1 MGALTPMLPRYTVD
15 LAAMHA
21 LYEWNYAR
29 LQKLLRGAGAH
40 ERIGMMSPL
49 EYAWS
54 PEMPA
59 TVADTAMTGE
69 PAEGLLAG
77 NGVQPVLQL
86 ARVERTRYT
95 ETWRLAQMTQT
106 MPWCPELDME
116 VRIYHD
122 ARMADVLRFQTA
134 RRIPAIV
141 PAAHAGGWRVNEKQL
156 VNQFLGD
163 CLQHCLSHGL
173 PRDPVLR
180 PDYSVW
186 DARGLTGH
194 KAVDHKNNAED
205 LEPEDVE

>member
-1 MGALTPMLPRYTVD
+1 MGALIRMLPRYTVD

-49 EYAWS
+49 EYAWA
-54 PEMPA
+54 PDLRETVTGDRAAGMPA
-59 TVADTAMTGE
+59 DGVPLGDR
-69 PAEGLLAG
+69 
-77 NGVQPVLQL
+77 VQPVLQL

-163 CLQHCLSHGL
+163 CLQHCLTHGL
-173 PRDPVLR
+173 PRDPLLR
-180 PDYSVW
+180 PDYSGW
-186 DARGLTGH
+186 DARGLMNH
-194 KAVDHKNNAED
+194 KAFDNKNNEED

>member
-40 ERIGMMSPL
+40 ERIGVMSPL
-49 EYAWS
+49 EFAWA
-54 PEMPA
+54 PEA
-59 TVADTAMTGE
+59 AS
-69 PAEGLLAG
+69 AG
-77 NGVQPVLQL
+77 PEPVLQL

-186 DARGLTGH
+186 DGRNP
-194 KAVDHKNNAED
+194 NNSNEED

>member
-1 MGALTPMLPRYTVD
+1 MGALKRMLPRYTVD
-15 LAAMHA
+15 LAAMHT

-40 ERIGMMSPL
+40 ERIGAMAPL
-49 EYAWS
+49 EFAWMAAGAPALPS
-54 PEMPA
+54 PE
-59 TVADTAMTGE
+59 D
-69 PAEGLLAG
+69 
-77 NGVQPVLQL
+77 GVQPVLQL
-86 ARVERTRYT
+86 QRVERTRYT

-141 PAAHAGGWRVNEKQL
+141 PPAHAAGWRVNEKQL

-180 PDYSVW
+180 PDYSLW
-186 DARGLTGH
+186 DARDPMSRQ
-194 KAVDHKNNAED
+194 AFDHKNNEED

>member
-1 MGALTPMLPRYTVD
+1 MGALIRMLPRYTVD

-40 ERIGMMSPL
+40 ERIGAMAPM
-49 EYAWS
+49 EFAW
-54 PEMPA
+54 MPG
-59 TVADTAMTGE
+59 TDGDGRL
-69 PAEGLLAG
+69 AEAG
-77 NGVQPVLQL
+77 MVQPVLQL

-141 PAAHAGGWRVNEKQL
+141 PPAHAAGWRVNEKQL
-156 VNQFLGD
+156 VNQFLGE
-163 CLQHCLSHGL
+163 CLRHCLDHGL

-180 PDYSVW
+180 PDYSRW
-186 DARGLTGH
+186 DARDLPE
-194 KAVDHKNNAED
+194 DKNNAED
-205 LEPEDVE
+205 LEPEGVE

>member
-1 MGALTPMLPRYTVD
+1 MGALTLMLPRYTVD

-40 ERIGMMSPL
+40 ERIGVMAPL
-49 EYAWS
+49 EFAWMAGDQ
-54 PEMPA
+54 P
-59 TVADTAMTGE
+59 VADADM
-69 PAEGLLAG
+69 
-77 NGVQPVLQL
+77 VQPVLQL

-122 ARMADVLRFQTA
+122 ARMADVLRFQSA

-141 PAAHAGGWRVNEKQL
+141 PPLHGAGWRVNEKQL

-173 PRDPVLR
+173 PRDPLLR
-180 PDYSVW
+180 PDYSLW
-186 DARGLTGH
+186 DSRSH
-194 KAVDHKNNAED
+194 DHKNIAED
-205 LEPEDVE
+205 LEPEGVE

>member
-40 ERIGMMSPL
+40 ERIGIMSPL
-49 EYAWS
+49 EFAWAA
-54 PEMPA
+54 E
-59 TVADTAMTGE
+59 TVD
-69 PAEGLLAG
+69 AG
-77 NGVQPVLQL
+77 ASLVQPVLQL

-186 DARGLTGH
+186 DARNPL
-194 KAVDHKNNAED
+194 APRAFDHKNNEED

>member
-1 MGALTPMLPRYTVD
+1 MLPRYTVD
-15 LAAMHA
+15 LAAMHT

-40 ERIGMMSPL
+40 ERIGVMAPL
-49 EYAWS
+49 EFAWMQAGRS
-54 PEMPA
+54 L
-59 TVADTAMTGE
+59 DE
-69 PAEGLLAG
+69 PADGS
-77 NGVQPVLQL
+77 VQPVLQL

-141 PAAHAGGWRVNEKQL
+141 PPAHAAGWRVNEKQL
-156 VNQFLGD
+156 VNRFLGD

-180 PDYSVW
+180 PDYSRW
-186 DARGLTGH
+186 DAREPLP
-194 KAVDHKNNAED
+194 DKNNEED